1 MGIKSRE
8 NSIDSPKVV
17 VGEIDTRAPFQS
29 VRAAVSLFGEGALI
43 NSKTELKKPKPKPL
57 LTEQKVLVK
66 DTQLHLATK
75 ELNKF
80 KEQLKNAETMK
91 AQALIELE
99 KAKRTVK
106 DLTLKLKAVNE
117 GKDSAIKVVEAAKS
131 QAKQIETVN
140 SNVHTGNGGIWENEL
155 ENAREQYTATVK
167 ELDTVKQELVN
178 VQQDF
183 VVSVNTKVSAF
194 ERVVEAEVVAKA
206 NKERGNDLSMEIAA
220 VQESLVH
227 VGIAATQSRKELVQ
241 ILSEKDAQ
249 LQSSKL
255 ALEET
260 EKKLELLKKD
270 FDPDHRRIL
279 EEKLAETSAEIGFL
293 QLEIVNARLS
303 QMDTVKTITTNLD
316 DAKET
321 LQKLAEEE
329 NSLKNMVDSLKGD
342 IENVKKEHSEL
353 KERELEVESIVGSLH
368 VKLRKSKA
376 ELEAALA
383 GESQA
388 RGGSEELFMTLQQL
402 SSESENARKEVELL
416 KSNIED
422 LKKESRM
429 TLIALEEA
437 EKKLQVA
444 LKDAEEA
451 KVAEAIARD
460 QIKILSDKTNASRAS
475 MSGSDTQLTIS
486 LEEYESLRRKVEE
499 SDTLAEMKVAAVM
512 AQIEAVKAGGN
523 EAIKR
528 LEAARKE
535 IEEMNMATE
544 EALKQAEMA
553 EAAQR
558 AVEVEL
564 RRWRER
570 EHKRAAETASL
581 ILADTEASPKPS
593 PTSAGIAE
601 ILSPSSAGIDWGHKM
616 EKASVVKKAFLP
628 SISGI
633 FQRKRFL
640 FESRSPL
647 GEKSA

>member
-8 NSIDSPKVV
+8 NSIDSSKVV

-29 VRAAVSLFGEGALI
+29 VRAAVSLFGEGSLI
-43 NSKTELKKPKPKPL
+43 NSKTALKKPKPL
-57 LTEQKVLVK
+57 LTEQKVLAK

-99 KAKRTVK
+99 KAKRTVE
-106 DLTLKLKAVNE
+106 DLTLKLKTLNE
-117 GKDSAIKVVEAAKS
+117 GKDSAIKVTEAAKS

-140 SNVHTGNGGIWENEL
+140 SIVHTGNGAIWENEL

-183 VVSVNTKVSAF
+183 VVSVNTKISAF
-194 ERVVEAEVVAKA
+194 ERVAEAEAVAKA
-206 NKERGNDLSMEIAA
+206 NKERGNELSMEIAA

-227 VGIAATQSRKELVQ
+227 VGIAATQSRQEQKQ
-241 ILSEKDAQ
+241 RKN
-249 LQSSKL
+249 
-255 ALEET
+255 
-260 EKKLELLKKD
+260 LELLKKD
-270 FDPDHRRIL
+270 FDPDHQRLL
-279 EEKLAETSAEIGFL
+279 EEKLAETFAEIGFL
-293 QLEIVNARLS
+293 QREIVNARLS
-303 QMDTVKTITTNLD
+303 QMDTVKTITNNLD

-329 NSLKNMVDSLKGD
+329 NSLKDMVDSLKRD
-342 IENVKKEHSEL
+342 IENVKQEHSEL
-353 KERELEVESIVGSLH
+353 KERELEVASIVGSLH

-383 GESQA
+383 GESEA

-402 SSESENARKEVELL
+402 SSESEDARKEVELL
-416 KSNIED
+416 NSNIED

-444 LKDAEEA
+444 LKEAEEA
-451 KVAEAIARD
+451 KVAEAIALD
-460 QIKILSDKTNASRAS
+460 QIKILSDKTNASRALT
-475 MSGSDTQLTIS
+475 SGSDTQLTIS

-499 SDTLAEMKVAAVM
+499 SNMLAEMKVAAVM
-512 AQIEAVKAGGN
+512 AQIKAVKAGED
-523 EAIKR
+523 EAMKR
-528 LEAARKE
+528 LEGARKE
-535 IEEMNMATE
+535 IEEMNMAAK

-601 ILSPSSAGIDWGHKM
+601 ILNTNSAGIDWGHKM

-633 FQRKRFL
+633 FQRRRFL